1 MNRLFKFARLLAVAS
16 ALAAMTTQPAMAADP
31 YPNKPIRIV
40 VAYTPAGTTDIL
52 ARIVGQKLNEA
63 WGQPVIVENKP
74 GANGNIGTEYAAKAA
89 PDGYT
94 LLMTTAAPHGVNPSL
109 YRKLGFD
116 AVKDFTGVSLVA
128 TVPNALMVNPSLPVK
143 SVKELIAY
151 AKANPGKLSFG
162 SPGNGSTGHMSME
175 LFKSMTGTDMVHVPY
190 KGNAG
195 VMTDLVGGQIQVTL
209 DNLTPYMAQVKSGK
223 IRLLAVS
230 TAKRSQTVPDVP
242 TIAEAGVPGY
252 ETGAWFGLVAPA
264 KTPKEI
270 VEKISAETARI
281 LKLPDVKQKLMEQS
295 AEPVGNTP
303 RQFDAFIKSEIAKW
317 AKVIKD
323 AKVELQ

>member
-1 MNRLFKFARLLAVAS
+1 MNSLFKPAYLLFVAG
-16 ALAAMTTQPAMAADP
+16 ALAAMPIQRAMAADT
-31 YPNKPIRIV
+31 YPSKPIHIV

-52 ARIVGQKLNEA
+52 ARIVGQKMSET
-63 WGQPVIVENKP
+63 WGQPVIIDNKP
-74 GANGNIGTEYAAKAA
+74 GANGNIGTEYAAKAP

-116 AVKDFTGVSLVA
+116 AVKDFAGVSLVA

-175 LFKSMTGTDMVHVPY
+175 LFKSMTGIDMVHVPY

-195 VMTDLVGGQIQVTL
+195 VLTDLVGGQIQLTL
-209 DNLTPYMAQVKSGK
+209 DNLTPYLAQVKTGK

-230 TAKRSQTVPDVP
+230 TGRRSQAVPDVP

-264 KTPKEI
+264 KTPRDV
-270 VEKISAETARI
+270 VEKVSAETARI
-281 LKLPDVKQKLMEQS
+281 LKLPDVNHKLMEQS

-303 RQFDAFIKSEIAKW
+303 QQFDAFIRSEIAKW

-323 AKVELQ
+323 AKVEQQ